1 MREFW
6 SSDSPELL
14 EFWSGG
20 SGATDGRS
28 GVTGYSEWLDVAT
41 PPSPPRP
48 WPQQAR
54 WHGEPYVCMGI
65 CKIQFGLAGGGA
77 TRGVPVDGRPT
88 PLLAEKWRNTVK

>member
-41 PPSPPRP
+41 PPPPLPAPGRSKRGGTESRTYV
-48 WPQQAR
+48 WGYAR
-54 WHGEPYVCMGI
+54 FNLDWR
-65 CKIQFGLAGGGA
+65 GGGL
-77 TRGVPVDGRPT
+77 RGGYR
-88 PLLAEKWRNTVK
+88 